1 MIAATFDPD
10 QLNCSLPGSLP
21 GQLSGQLPGPL
32 PRVRWQQVLAD
43 AITSPAQLC
52 EILGLDPGLIE
63 GVREATGQF
72 ALRVP
77 RSFVARMRHGD
88 PRDPLLLQVLPAAA
102 EMATASGFG
111 IDPVGD
117 LASRTVPGLLHK
129 YAGRALL
136 IATGACAV
144 HCRYCFRRHFPYG
157 EESALAAGWREAID
171 HLRSDASISEIILSG
186 GDPLSLSDRRLQQL
200 TDELQSVPHVRRLRI
215 HTRHPVVLPERVDE
229 GLSNWLSAVRLQKV
243 VVIHANHAQEL
254 DAEVGRACRDLAAAG
269 ATLLNQSVLLAGVND
284 SVAAL
289 ADLSEALFSMN
300 VLPYY
305 LHLLDRVLGAAH
317 FEIDAAAAL
326 RLHAGLAEI
335 LPGYLVPRLVREI
348 PGAASK
354 TPVTSRA

>member
-10 QLNCSLPGSLP
+10 QLNSH
-21 GQLSGQLPGPL
+21 LSGELPRQLPSQL
-32 PRVRWQQVLAD
+32 PRARWQQLLAD
-43 AITSPAQLC
+43 AITSPAELC
-52 EILGLDPGLIE
+52 EILGLDRSLIE
-63 GVREATGQF
+63 AATTASGEF
-72 ALRVP
+72 SLRVP

-102 EMATASGFG
+102 EMVAAAGFG

-117 LASRTVPGLLHK
+117 LASRAVTGLLHK
-129 YAGRALL
+129 YEGRALL

-144 HCRYCFRRHFPYG
+144 HCRYCFRRHFPYS
-157 EESALAAGWREAID
+157 EESALAAGWSEAVD

-186 GDPLSLSDRRLQQL
+186 GDPLSLSDRRLGQL
-200 TDELQSVPHVRRLRI
+200 TDALQSVPQVRRLRI

-229 GLSNWLSAVRLQKV
+229 GLLNWLSAVRLQKV

-254 DAEVGRACRDLAAAG
+254 DADVGRACRDLAAAG

-289 ADLSEALFSMN
+289 ADLSEALFAMN

-305 LHLLDRVLGAAH
+305 LHLLDRVRGAAH
-317 FEIDAAAAL
+317 FEIDAGSAL
-326 RLHAGLAEI
+326 RLHAGLAEV
-335 LPGYLVPRLVREI
+335 LPGYLVPRLVQEI

-354 TPVTSRA
+354 TPVTSRG